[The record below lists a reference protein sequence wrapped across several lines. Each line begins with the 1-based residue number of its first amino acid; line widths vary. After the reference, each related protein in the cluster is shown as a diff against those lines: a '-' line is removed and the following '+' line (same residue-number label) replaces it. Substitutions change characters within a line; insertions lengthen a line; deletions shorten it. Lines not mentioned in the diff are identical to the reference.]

1 MAKDRKR
8 RMLDAMGEPVTIIG
22 PDTEFRGQMHC
33 SGHVLVM
40 GTVVGD
46 SDLEGSV
53 TVSDGGSWTGKLSG
67 LDLVIAGSVHG
78 DIKARDRVEIRPS
91 ARIRG
96 TVTAS
101 QIAIGEGAV
110 VEGKLQTAGG
120 DPPHA
125 FIEKRHANE
134 SNSDR

>member
-8 RMLDAMGEPVTIIG
+8 RMLDAMGEPTTIIG
-22 PDTEFRGQMHC
+22 RATEIRGEVR
-33 SGHVLVM
+33 SGDHVLVM

-46 SDLEGSV
+46 SELEGSI
-53 TVSDGGSWTGKLSG
+53 TLSEGGSWTGKMTG
-67 LDLVIAGSVHG
+67 LDLIIAGLVDG
-78 DIKARDRVEIRPS
+78 DITARDRVEIRPS

-110 VEGKLQTAGG
+110 VDGKLQTTGG
-120 DPPHA
+120 DAPHA
-125 FIEKRHANE
+125 FVEKRHTNE
-134 SNSDR
+134 PVPDR